1 MKTKDISEA
10 KDPDLRASMAALQ
23 RAALQARK
31 TAIQTGTN
39 LVIVK
44 DGQLLR
50 IRLRIFWWIAGVARI
65 IFLRHRQ
72 RPFSE
77 HWAIPVV

>member
-10 KDPDLRASMAALQ
+10 KDPVLRASMAALQ

-50 IRLRIFWWIAGVARI
+50 ISAEELSQQTEPNDV
-65 IFLRHRQ
+65 Q
-72 RPFSE
+72 KP
-77 HWAIPVV
+77 

>member
-10 KDPDLRASMAALQ
+10 KDPDLRAAMAALQ

-50 IRLRIFWWIAGVARI
+50 ISAEELSQQPEPKDV
-65 IFLRHRQ
+65 
-72 RPFSE
+72 PN
-77 HWAIPVV
+77 P

>member
-31 TAIQTGTN
+31 TAIQTGTH

-50 IRLRIFWWIAGVARI
+50 ISAEELSQQTEPKDVQK
-65 IFLRHRQ
+65 L
-72 RPFSE
+72 
-77 HWAIPVV
+77 

>member
-23 RAALQARK
+23 RASLQARK
-31 TAIQTGTN
+31 TAIQTGTH

-50 IRLRIFWWIAGVARI
+50 ISAEELSKQTESSNATN
-65 IFLRHRQ
+65 
-72 RPFSE
+72 S
-77 HWAIPVV
+77 

>member
-50 IRLRIFWWIAGVARI
+50 ISAEELSQQTEPNDV
-65 IFLRHRQ
+65 Q
-72 RPFSE
+72 KP
-77 HWAIPVV
+77 